1 MKRLLLSFAFLIG
14 VFWIPI
20 ASSAAEETPVL
31 VLNLEEVLREAA
43 ERNPEILEAENRK
56 RAAAERIPQATA
68 WDDPQVG
75 VTQWSIPSNFSIGDA
90 DETWYTLS
98 QTFPFFGKRTL
109 RGNVAELDGKITA
122 EDARSVR
129 LKVIREVKQAYY
141 ALFFA
146 HQALDIHH
154 RQVEL
159 AQTFSRITQEKV
171 VVGEAGQ
178 QDLLRAQV
186 ELLKLLN
193 AVSTLEQE
201 REAAEARLNTLLNR
215 STNSPLG
222 VPQAVTIPTFEPKLE
237 TLQQE
242 AEQVRPENRMQA
254 LAIRRGGEEVKS
266 AKRDLFPDVMAEVA
280 YWDDHDG
287 PNRWMASIKINIP
300 WINKKKYE
308 AHIRENEAERQRA
321 EAALQGAINQT
332 ALRVKELLVRFE
344 SSRRLARLY
353 ESGILPL
360 AEQQLSAATIGY
372 QSKKNDFLTLIDA
385 QKNLRDL
392 ELTYF
397 GALVDTNKSLAEL
410 EEMVGREF

>member
-1 MKRLLLSFAFLIG
+1 MKRLLLPFAFLIG
-14 VFWIPI
+14 VFWMPI
-20 ASSAAEETPVL
+20 ASFAAEETPL
-31 VLNLEEVLREAA
+31 PVLNLEEALREAA
-43 ERNPEILEAENRK
+43 EKNPEILEAENRK
-56 RAAAERIPQATA
+56 RTAAERIPQATA
-68 WDDPQVG
+68 WEDPQVG

-109 RGNVAELDGKITA
+109 RGNVAELDGRIA
-122 EDARSVR
+122 SEGVRSVH

-141 ALFFA
+141 DLFFA

-159 AQTFSRITQEKV
+159 ARTFSRITQEKV
-171 VVGEAGQ
+171 AVGEVGQ

-186 ELLKLLN
+186 ELLKLSN
-193 AVSTLEQE
+193 EVSTLEQGKGT
-201 REAAEARLNTLLNR
+201 AEARLNTLLNR
-215 STNSPLG
+215 FIKAPLG
-222 VPQAVTIPTFEPKLE
+222 IPEFLTIPTFELKLE

-242 AEQVRPENRMQA
+242 AEGAHPEHRMQA
-254 LAIRRGGEEVKS
+254 LAVHRGEEEVKS

-280 YWDDHDG
+280 YWDVHDG

-308 AHIRENEAERQRA
+308 ARIRENEAERQRA
-321 EAALQGAINQT
+321 EAAHQGAINQT

-372 QSKKNDFLTLIDA
+372 QSRKNDFLTLIDA

-392 ELTYF
+392 ELAYF
-397 GALVDTNKSLAEL
+397 GALVDTHKCLAEL
-410 EEMVGREF
+410 KEMIGREF